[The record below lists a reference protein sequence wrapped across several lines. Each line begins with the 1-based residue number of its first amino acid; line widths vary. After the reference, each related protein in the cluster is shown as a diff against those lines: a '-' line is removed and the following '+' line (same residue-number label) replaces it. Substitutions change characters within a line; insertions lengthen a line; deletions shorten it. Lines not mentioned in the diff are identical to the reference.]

1 MVRNLKIT
9 SRYKNGDYLFKNF
22 DWHVED
28 SPWKAHQIDKIIKR
42 NKLNPSTICEVG
54 CGAGQILKEL
64 SLNST
69 YAEVDFTGYE
79 ISDDAFKLCSTRTSE
94 RLTYLKKD
102 LLEDEKKYD
111 ITLCIDVFE
120 HVENYMGFIRGLR
133 EKGEFKIFHIPLDL
147 SVITLLRGKLINGR
161 NLVGHLHY
169 FTPDTAIATL
179 ADCGYEILD
188 TMYTPIFAD
197 LPSKSWKAKL
207 LKLPRYILY
216 KTSPKLLSILFGGV
230 SLMVLAK

>member
-1 MVRNLKIT
+1 MNKDLKIT
-9 SRYKNGDYLFKNF
+9 SRYTDGDYLSKNA

-28 SPWKAHQIDKIIKR
+28 SAWKAMQIDKIINR
-42 NKLNPSTICEVG
+42 NGLNPKTICEVG
-54 CGAGQILKEL
+54 CGAGEIIRQL
-64 SLNST
+64 SLKPEYSG
-69 YAEVDFTGYE
+69 VDFTGYE
-79 ISDDAFKLCSTRTSE
+79 ISDDAFKLCQSRSAE

-102 LLEDEKKYD
+102 FLEDEKLYD

-120 HVENYMGFIRGLR
+120 HVENYMGFLRGLR
-133 EKGEFKIFHIPLDL
+133 EKGEFKVFHIPLDL
-147 SVITLLRGKLINGR
+147 SVIALLRGRLMYGR

-179 ADCGYEILD
+179 NDCGYEIVD
-188 TMYTPIFAD
+188 TMYTPSFAD

-207 LKLPRYILY
+207 IKLPRHILY
-216 KTSPKLLSILFGGV
+216 KVSPKILSRLFGGV

>member
-1 MVRNLKIT
+1 MIRDLKIS
-9 SRYKNGDYLFKNF
+9 SRYNDGDYLSKNL

-42 NKLNPSTICEVG
+42 NKLSPSTICEVG
-54 CGAGQILKEL
+54 CGAGQILKLL

-79 ISDDAFKLCSTRTSE
+79 ISDDAFELCCTRTSE
-94 RLTYLKKD
+94 HLTYLKKD

-120 HVENYMGFIRGLR
+120 HIENYMGFIRGLR

-147 SVITLLRGKLINGR
+147 SVITLLRGKLIKRR
-161 NLVGHLHY
+161 NSVGHLHY

-179 ADCGYEILD
+179 TDCGYEILD